1 MIPSEKTNKILMT
14 DLKKMEIYKFS
25 DQNYRI
31 IFLNQFSKPEDHT
44 IKQNQKIYEKMRS
57 LRKQQKSKIKNKNI
71 NSRV

>member
-44 IKQNQKIYEKMRS
+44 IKQNQKIYEKNE
-57 LRKQQKSKIKNKNI
+57 KFEKTIEVKNKK
-71 NSRV
+71 